1 MKENEEEEEL
11 GMVDRVERGRRMGER
26 NSNKEYLIRKKS
38 WEGNDDKERLRG
50 SEGKWKQKHQR
61 KICKKEKGNNIQLQ
75 NI

>member
-38 WEGNDDKERLRG
+38 
-50 SEGKWKQKHQR
+50 
-61 KICKKEKGNNIQLQ
+61 
-75 NI
+75 